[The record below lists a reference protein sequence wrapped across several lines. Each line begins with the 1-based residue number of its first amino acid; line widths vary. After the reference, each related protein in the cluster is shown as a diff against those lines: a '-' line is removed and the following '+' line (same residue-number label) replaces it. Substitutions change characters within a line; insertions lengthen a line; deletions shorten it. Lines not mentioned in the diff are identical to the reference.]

1 MRGRALAGV
10 GRETLARGLHSRVA
24 LLGALLCV
32 CSGGWCAGAV
42 SGQPNDDAVY
52 GYIDDHGRM
61 VHAQSLADIPP
72 RLRPYAR
79 RLDVRDDGLVTLLET
94 KLGTSSSP
102 VIYRYVSPLGQT
114 RYTNLLASVPLPQR
128 SAAAVDLSRV
138 SLNSEVGR
146 DLDRVLEKEHERLV
160 QSPTCQ
166 QLRAAAAKPL
176 WRAIWDEHGPL
187 VVMGALFCLLVLV
200 TPTMLRRFG
209 PNWAKALSVSVSV
222 LAAAGLFTY
231 AALRGT
237 QALSQLQ
244 AKAAPCEPGTWN
256 ALAKHD
262 RGIVDK
268 VQLLQSM
275 RVEQQGLEQIASEGR

>member
-1 MRGRALAGV
+1 MRGRALAGA
-10 GRETLARGLHSRVA
+10 GRGTESRRGLYSRLA
-24 LLGALLCV
+24 LGALLCV
-32 CSGGWCAGAV
+32 CSGGWGAGAV
-42 SGQPNDDAVY
+42 SGQPNEDAVY

-61 VHAQSLADIPP
+61 VHAQSLGDIPP

-79 RLDVRDDGLVTLLET
+79 RLDARDDSLVTLLGT
-94 KLGTSSSP
+94 KLGTGARP
-102 VIYRYVSPLGQT
+102 VIYRYVTPLGQT
-114 RYTNLLASVPLPQR
+114 RYTNLLASVPPPQR

-146 DLDRVLEKEHERLV
+146 DLDRALEKEHERLV
-160 QSPTCQ
+160 EGPTCQ

-176 WRAIWDEHGPL
+176 WRATWDEHGPL
-187 VVMGALFCLLVLV
+187 VVIGAVFCLLVLV

-231 AALRGT
+231 AAVRGS
-237 QALSQLQ
+237 QALSQLK
-244 AKAAPCEPGTWN
+244 AKAAPCEPGSWN

-262 RGIVDK
+262 HGVVER

-275 RVEQQGLEQIASEGR
+275 HVEQQGLEQIASEGR